1 MTVAQYKHLTEY
13 LTLIEQ
19 KLPGSTPVGA
29 WSAGILGAWAC
40 DHNFLPTAD
49 DIDRMLNCQ
58 SIEQARNIL
67 EVLDAMLRDGR
78 LRQ

>member
-13 LTLIEQ
+13 LELMNR
-19 KLPGSTPVGA
+19 KLPGSTPIGA
-29 WSAGILGAWAC
+29 YSAGMLGAWAF
-40 DHNFLPTAD
+40 DHNFLPSED
-49 DIDRMLNCQ
+49 DVDRMLNCA
-58 SIEQARNIL
+58 SLEQAREIL